1 MAISPVLPPEDPL
14 DKAGGQ
20 SEPAPPL
27 PPANN
32 LAHRAVHAL
41 ISHQPQFQKAMRQAS
56 DSHLDHETHRQAA
69 LAADQAAAD
78 ARKFAQFV
86 RSLRDPGR
94 RRRLALLLGVA
105 LVTALLGADSPL
117 LYWAAEAFDQS
128 PAGTTI
134 ITCLLFAAS
143 AAVAL
148 HLEVARARRR
158 AVLWVVAAGYLA
170 LFLLRADYLMAVG
183 GLGLAGALLQAG
195 LLTALSALLL
205 AASTTVLGR
214 TVTPEIHRA
223 EKAARQADALARQ
236 AHDAERAAA
245 SQCERHIG
253 ALTGWVLDEVNGDIP
268 AAADLAD
275 WQGQLGRAVAARVG
289 HPRPH
294 PAQPE
299 PT

>member
-1 MAISPVLPPEDPL
+1 MATKPVLPPEGLPDE
-14 DKAGGQ
+14 AGGQ
-20 SEPAPPL
+20 SAPG
-27 PPANN
+27 PPIRPVHN

-41 ISHQPQFQKAMRQAS
+41 IGNQPQFQKAMRQAT

-69 LAADQAAAD
+69 LAADRAAAD
-78 ARKFAQFV
+78 AHKLAQFA
-86 RSLRDPGR
+86 RSLSDPGR
-94 RRRLALLLGVA
+94 RRRLALLLGAA

-128 PAGTTI
+128 PTGTTV

-148 HLEVARARRR
+148 YLEAASTRRR
-158 AVLWVVAAGYLA
+158 AVLWAVTLGYLA

-183 GLGLAGALLQAG
+183 RLGLLGALLQAG

-223 EKAARQADALARQ
+223 ERAARQADGHARQ

-253 ALTGWVLDEVNGDIP
+253 ALTGWVLADVNDDIA
-268 AAADLAD
+268 AAADLTD
-275 WQGQLGRAVAARVG
+275 WQDHLRRAVAARVG

-294 PAQPE
+294 PTPPE